1 VRGAAGRNWRNAE
14 DWGVAP
20 GLAAL
25 LAAGLVFTL
34 LPGHVAQM
42 SDTLHAL
49 PFAILRPF
57 AVDDDAA

>member
-1 VRGAAGRNWRNAE
+1 VAERRGR
-14 DWGVAP
+14 GVAP

-57 AVDDDAA
+57 AVDDDSA